1 MSRARL
7 IIAAVSLL
15 ALFALA
21 TACASEEPA
30 VAPAPAPAGATA
42 EDIQKAMEAAVQ
54 QATQSQQQ
62 GASAEEVAAAVSQA
76 MAAQPGVTQEDVAD
90 AIAKALAD
98 RGGVT
103 QADMANAIASA
114 LAENQ
119 GDTEQQ
125 VADAIATALRQQ
137 TPGLTEAEVSEA
149 IAKALAER
157 PGVSQEDIQ
166 AAVESA
172 VAKAVPAQP
181 EPRAMGKEPQGE
193 LVVGVPLL
201 HPLVQLQEKDA
212 NGTVGGPGTDFQ
224 IFEGI
229 FRAQFTRPGVIPSQE
244 VYEPEIAESWTI
256 AEDMNSA
263 TLKIRRGIMWH
274 EGYGELKAEDVVF
287 TFNNSFKTGSISNA
301 GEQLSPGHRAGW
313 EVIDEFT
320 AKMNVHE
327 GQFSPTWGTLHG
339 GLGWDS
345 TFGITCKH
353 CYEEIGQEA
362 FITTPIGTGP
372 FRARRWIGNDVI
384 DAEAVVDHWRI
395 TPNVK
400 ILKIFEYP
408 EDATREAAIRT
419 GEVDITKISVK
430 KVAGIVE
437 DTGGEAVPMGLPN
450 PNTIYFSG
458 NYWAKHCPECPE
470 PDLIANPRP
479 GFLPDM
485 DHPWIGNPF
494 ADGCDYDAMF
504 SSVPPPADAVC
515 PEMENARKVRWA
527 MSMAIDRQAIVDNV
541 MDGFSDVAYTAMHT
555 QFPPGTMNFQEEW
568 TVPFDPAMAK
578 QYLTEAGYPDGFPV
592 VFWATESVPNTW
604 DPELADAVAEM
615 WREHLNL
622 DVTVDKSPY
631 ASRRPETVTKH
642 MDVPWLHGWGLPPGG
657 TKAPFFCPTP
667 GHLGGAELPAVVCD
681 VNYMNDIEPN
691 EQKRIE
697 NSIYFQNYMS
707 YWHINAG
714 VATVKSFWVKLPTVV
729 EWHPYWGSSFN
740 NPATVVIDK

>member
-1 MSRARL
+1 MAAQPGVTQEDVASA
-7 IIAAVSLL
+7 IAQAMAEQGQGV
-15 ALFALA
+15 
-21 TACASEEPA
+21 TPA
-30 VAPAPAPAGATA
+30 DVA
-42 EDIQKAMEAAVQ
+42 DAVQ
-54 QATQSQQQ
+54 K
-62 GASAEEVAAAVSQA
+62 A
-76 MAAQPGVTQEDVAD
+76 MAAQPGVTQEDVAS
-90 AIAKALAD
+90 AIAQALEA

-103 QADMANAIASA
+103 QADVADAIAQA

-119 GDTEQQ
+119 SDTEQQ

-137 TPGLTEAEVSEA
+137 TPGLTEAEVSAA
-149 IAKALAER
+149 IANALAER
-157 PGVSQEDIQ
+157 PGISEADIQ

-172 VAKAVPAQP
+172 VAKAVPA
-181 EPRAMGKEPQGE
+181 EPDRAMGKMPQGE
-193 LVVGVPLL
+193 LLIGVPLL

-229 FRAQFTRPGVIPSQE
+229 FRGQFTRPGIIPSQE
-244 VYEPEIAESWTI
+244 IYEPEIAESWTI

-263 TLKIRRGIMWH
+263 TLNIRRGINWH
-274 EGYGELKAEDVVF
+274 DGYGELKAEDVVF

-320 AKMNVHE
+320 AKMNVIP
-327 GQFSPTWGTLHG
+327 GQFSPTWGVLHG

-353 CYEEIGQEA
+353 CYEEIGEDA

-384 DAEAVVDHWRI
+384 DAEALVDHWRI
-395 TPNVK
+395 TPNIK
-400 ILKIFEYP
+400 SLQIFEMP

-470 PDLIANPRP
+470 QDLIANPRP

-494 ADGCDYDAMF
+494 AEGCDYDAMF

-555 QFPPGTMNFQEEW
+555 QFPPGTANFQEEW
-568 TVPFDPAMAK
+568 TVPFNPEMAR
-578 QYLTEAGYPDGFPV
+578 QYLSEAGYADGFPV

-681 VNYMNDIEPN
+681 VNYQNDIEPN

-707 YWHINAG
+707 YWHINAA
-714 VATVKSFWVKLPTVV
+714 VATVKSFWVKLPTIA